1 MTNTILVKNSGTT
14 TSVPVSM
21 THGELALNYAD
32 GKLFY
37 KNVSNT
43 IVGAKLITGITG
55 TSEQVTVTET
65 SGSFAISLP
74 STVKLT
80 TLFIDNIE
88 VDTTGATSGQ
98 SLVYNGTKFA
108 PSRVSTQ
115 ISDGPPASPSAGEL
129 WYESDTGR
137 S

>member
-1 MTNTILVKNSGTT
+1 MVNTILVKNSGTT
-14 TSVPVSM
+14 TSVPTSL

-108 PSRVSTQ
+108 PSSAT
-115 ISDGPPASPSAGEL
+115 GPQGQEVLDALEALVFRKFDIPDEQ
-129 WYESDTGR
+129 
-137 S
+137 